1 MAAFSLQ
8 AAVNVVHWVGMKN
21 NFTGTTKGFTLIE
34 LMVVIAILAA
44 LVGIG
49 APAVYSHMGLGNDAK
64 CRAHL
69 EQLVQMGTKYGQD
82 LAHRALLPTSGMDD
96 DEDTE
101 TVSETDGWWV
111 ALAPML
117 GKGTYTL
124 PKEKGGE
131 MKVSS
136 IFHCPADTRKA
147 IDNDSRFVATEKTVS
162 YVSWTD
168 GTEDPD
174 NVNSCIR
181 TTAKQNLDMLPWLSD
196 GNPVKGQSV
205 TDAATFRKMVVP
217 AAERHGGSVMMAY
230 ASGVVKAVEIDKSN
244 PEAQFRK
251 LAPALA
257 NRKVKASEDEE
268 EDEEEDAEDEE

>member
-1 MAAFSLQ
+1 MAGFSLHDGTNMVQ
-8 AAVNVVHWVGMKN
+8 CVGMKST
-21 NFTGTTKGFTLIE
+21 FTKKAKGFTLIE

-49 APAVYSHMGLGNDAK
+49 APAIYSHMGLGKDAK

-82 LAHRALLPTSGMDD
+82 LAHRAMLPTSGMDD
-96 DEDTE
+96 DEETE
-101 TVSETDGWWV
+101 TVCETDGWWV
-111 ALAPML
+111 ALAPTL
-117 GKGTYTL
+117 GKGTYTI
-124 PKEKGGE
+124 PKEKGGD

-136 IFHCPADTRKA
+136 IFHCPADSRKA
-147 IDNDSRFVATEKTVS
+147 IDNDSRFVATEKSVS

-168 GTEDPD
+168 GSEDPD

-196 GNPVKGQSV
+196 GNPVKGKSV
-205 TDAATFRKMVVP
+205 TNAETFRKMVVP
-217 AAERHGGSVMMAY
+217 AAERHSGSVMVAY
-230 ASGVVKAVEIDKSN
+230 ASGVVKAVTIDKSN

-251 LAPALA
+251 LAPELA
-257 NRKVKASEDEE
+257 NRKVKASDEEEEEEEDTEDEE
-268 EDEEEDAEDEE
+268 